1 MFYEYVDLSYARVTA
16 PLIIIIIIISRRRR
30 RRIGRRRTREE
41 KEETVYRANSVKFI
55 SASH

>member
-1 MFYEYVDLSYARVTA
+1 MDLSYARFARVTA
-16 PLIIIIIIISRRRR
+16 PLIIIIIIIIISSRRR

>member
-1 MFYEYVDLSYARVTA
+1 MDLSYARFARVTA
-16 PLIIIIIIISRRRR
+16 PLIRIIIIISRRRR
-30 RRIGRRRTREE
+30 RRIGRRRTREV

>member
-1 MFYEYVDLSYARVTA
+1 MDLSYARFARVTA
-16 PLIIIIIIISRRRR
+16 PLIRIIIIISRRRRR